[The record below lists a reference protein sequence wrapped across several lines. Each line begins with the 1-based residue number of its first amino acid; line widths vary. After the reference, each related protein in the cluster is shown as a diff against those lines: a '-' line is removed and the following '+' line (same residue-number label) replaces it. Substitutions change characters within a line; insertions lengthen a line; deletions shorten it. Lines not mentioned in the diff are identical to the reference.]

1 MTHFVPN
8 RIETC
13 SMFFVQNEYLMTEYK
28 DLSGVRIKEQE
39 ARRDNKKYPDPIR
52 SHVKTKKTRLAF
64 HRRGTVRPEN
74 AWQIFKAES
83 FFPPS
88 VRREVKGFSELLLLL
103 INLLSVAY
111 PSSHFV

>member
-1 MTHFVPN
+1 MMCTKIPRAKYMTHFVPN

-52 SHVKTKKTRLAF
+52 SDSMSRQKKRVLHFIEEEQSGQRTLGKFSKRSL
-64 HRRGTVRPEN
+64 
-74 AWQIFKAES
+74 
-83 FFPPS
+83 FF
-88 VRREVKGFSELLLLL
+88 LLRYDER
-103 INLLSVAY
+103 SRDFQSCY
-111 PSSHFV
+111 CY